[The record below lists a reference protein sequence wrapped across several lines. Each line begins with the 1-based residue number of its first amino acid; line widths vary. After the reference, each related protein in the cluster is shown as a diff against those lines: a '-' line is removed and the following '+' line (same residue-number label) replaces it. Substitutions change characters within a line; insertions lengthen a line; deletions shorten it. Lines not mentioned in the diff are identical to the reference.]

1 LRFHPPVLWSTTKS
15 TFFGGRHNQPIQVP
29 TEKYELQAAE
39 CKNLQNK
46 EYTKKLSKMSI
57 VRMINLHIGRE
68 VCMQKQELNSDEC
81 SKQHKKVKIE
91 QKKVKQTE
99 FRWMCR

>member
-1 LRFHPPVLWSTTKS
+1 MLLNVK
-15 TFFGGRHNQPIQVP
+15 I
-29 TEKYELQAAE
+29 LQSNE
-39 CKNLQNK
+39 C
-46 EYTKKLSKMSI
+46 TAKKTILSI
-57 VRMINLHIGRE
+57 VCMINLHIGRE